1 MKYLPIIN
9 ILFVIILAVV
19 CGFLFFK
26 LTNVTQLLER
36 ERKMS
41 NGEKVVYVDAKS
53 GEENNL
59 TEFKRYVDGAI
70 ASVAAKLNI
79 KPTFT
84 PAPTSSVINTP
95 NPTSVVQNKNIT
107 SYIPMGT
114 SFASFSTS
122 WVDMPDSAVTFDLEN
137 DYSKNA
143 TVTWSVSLK
152 VQHANGQAFA
162 RIWDDTNKIAVS
174 GSEVSTQN
182 NAEFIK
188 VTSGNLAIWRGRNT
202 YKVQIKS
209 LNGFE
214 VTASSASVKVVE

>member
-19 CGFLFFK
+19 CGFLFFR
-26 LTNVTQLLER
+26 LTNITQVLER

-41 NGEKVVYVDAKS
+41 NGEKVVYMDPKS

-59 TEFKRYVDGAI
+59 TDFKRYVDGAI
-70 ASVAAKLNI
+70 ASVAAKLSI
-79 KPTFT
+79 KSIASPQ
-84 PAPTSSVINTP
+84 PSVTVVNTP
-95 NPTSVVQNKNIT
+95 NPTSVVQNKNET

-114 SFASFSTS
+114 SFASFSTG
-122 WVDMPDSAVTFDLEN
+122 WIEMPDSQVSFDLEN
-137 DYSKNA
+137 DYSKSA

-182 NAEFIK
+182 NAEFVK

>member
-9 ILFVIILAVV
+9 ILLVIILAVV
-19 CGFLFFK
+19 CGFLFFR
-26 LTNVTQLLER
+26 LTNITQVLER

-70 ASVAAKLNI
+70 ASVAAKLNV
-79 KPTFT
+79 KPTSG
-84 PAPTSSVINTP
+84 PQASAIAMNTP
-95 NPTSVVQNKNIT
+95 NPTSVAQNKNVT

-122 WVDMPDSAVTFDLEN
+122 WIDMPDSTVTFDLEN

-143 TVTWSVSLK
+143 SATWSVSLK

-174 GSEVSTQN
+174 GSELSTQN
-182 NAEFIK
+182 NSEFVK